1 MKFNKQLTALAF
13 LTLIATSGT
22 VPAIATQAQTPA
34 EQLCR
39 LRASIKPVCRVLVTA
54 PIGVAIRSGPSSN
67 YPKIGNIPYQHD
79 VNVRVTKS
87 SREWVKLAYRPGW
100 IHSRYLEM
108 AGD

>member
-39 LRASIKPVCRVLVTA
+39 LRAGIKPVCTVLVTA

-87 SREWVKLAYRPGW
+87 SREWVKLAERPGW